1 MAVNDLKPLST
12 PFTRASACIC
22 LTRIPM
28 ARRYDVIS
36 PMWAVL
42 IDISWLRAPT
52 ISVKA
57 VVMVV
62 ISGIEISPGTRSG
75 SSTRVTICWSSC
87 LSTAKRLETCALPD
101 VDVRYWPSEFRILV
115 SCYYRCKSDVA
126 VPWLSLKMST
136 RSL

>member
-42 IDISWLRAPT
+42 IDIELVESPDDIREGRRYGGHQRDRDLRQ
-52 ISVKA
+52 
-57 VVMVV
+57 
-62 ISGIEISPGTRSG
+62 E
-75 SSTRVTICWSSC
+75 
-87 LSTAKRLETCALPD
+87 PD
-101 VDVRYWPSEFRILV
+101 QVR
-115 SCYYRCKSDVA
+115 
-126 VPWLSLKMST
+126 
-136 RSL
+136 